1 MSTVTEMQINHEAIS
16 KKFNEIMAF
25 TKSAATDGRA
35 VHEIEQ
41 GLWEHV
47 LALGGQMMQMFF
59 SSLGDGDEGEEV
71 RMPDGRVLK
80 RLVDLHTRPYLS
92 IFGNFELQRAV
103 YGTRERQKIEYVPL
117 DARLQLPKGKFS
129 YVLQEWN
136 HSFALE
142 MPFAQVS
149 SLLERM
155 LGFKQ
160 SVNSLE
166 RSNRWCAENVEEFWK
181 DIPVPVAK
189 EEGELLV
196 CSADGK
202 GVPMRR
208 NAESKQDKPIEL
220 TSGMRPGDKKMGLVG
235 AVYTVDRYPRTPE
248 QIVDAL
254 FRTGEKPMDDVGRPK
269 PCFKHVRAALKRDFA
284 GTTEPQVKEIFGWIA
299 QEAEQRGRSEQKQ
312 HLVLLMDGQLSLW
325 DAGYDYLPV
334 EKFEVVEILDLLHA
348 AAYVW
353 KAVHLFYP
361 SNSLKAAKLARKQ
374 LSLLVSGKLEQMIR
388 SFLGKAN
395 RDRLSKQKRSDLR
408 KIIGYFR
415 GNAER
420 MQYADFLAAG
430 YPIASGIIEGAC
442 RTVVK
447 DRMERAGM
455 RWVFDGAHAM
465 MGLRSIHLSA
475 LWNDFLAY
483 RIGKEQRRLYLGN
496 AANYDL
502 SPILSAA

>member
-1 MSTVTEMQINHEAIS
+1 MSRLPENQIQHKAIS
-16 KKFNEIMAF
+16 EKFNEIMAF
-25 TKSAATDGRA
+25 VNSSVANGSA

-41 GLWEHV
+41 SLWV
-47 LALGGQMMQMFF
+47 RILALGGDMMGLYF
-59 SSLGDGDEGEEV
+59 SLQGDGDVGTHLTTQ
-71 RMPDGRVLK
+71 DGQTLK
-80 RLVDLHTRPYLS
+80 RLTKLHTRSYLS

-103 YGTRERQKIEYVPL
+103 YGTREGQKIEHVPL

-129 YVLQEWN
+129 YVLQDWN

-142 MPFAQVS
+142 MPFAHVS
-149 SLLERM
+149 KLLEKV

-166 RSNRWCAENVEEFWK
+166 RSNRWCAEEVEDFWAAV
-181 DIPVPVAK
+181 PVPVAE

-208 NAESKQDKPIEL
+208 SAELKQDKPIKL

-254 FRTGEKPMDDVGRPK
+254 FRTGEKPMDEVGRPK
-269 PCFKHVRAALKRDFA
+269 PCFKHVRAALKRDLA
-284 GTTEPQVKEIFGWIA
+284 DTTEPQVKAIFGWIA
-299 QEAEQRGRSEQKQ
+299 QEAEQRGGSERRQPV
-312 HLVLLMDGQLSLW
+312 VLLMDGQLSLW
-325 DAGYDYLPV
+325 DAGYHYLPV

-348 AAYVW
+348 AAYAW

-374 LSLLVSGKLEQMIR
+374 LTLLVSGKLEQMIR
-388 SFLGKAN
+388 SFQGKAK
-395 RDRLSKQKRSDLR
+395 RDKLSKQQKKDLN

-420 MQYADFLAAG
+420 MQYVDFLAAG

-442 RTVVK
+442 RTVIK

-465 MGLRSIHLSA
+465 MGLRSICLSD
-475 LWNDFLAY
+475 LWNDFIAY
-483 RIGKEQRRLYLGN
+483 RIEKELERLYPDN
-496 AANYDL
+496 AANDDF
-502 SPILSAA
+502 SPMLLAA